1 MVVFVMG
8 KYLNNPE
15 IVNLRVRYIPNYY
28 LWNSNAEK
36 MAGMLS
42 LCHIE
47 LLTNLSLFLKGL
59 NRFVFINVIFVPC
72 VYFSI
77 FNLVHNVCIDYICMY
92 VSIYVCIFMYV
103 YLLAHVAL
111 VAWVELIKS
120 WILNL
125 EQIKNVFILYIV
137 WGEILQNFVYFGKL
151 LWYCTDRFFKIKKNT
166 DIQYLTKAKLVKK
179 NKKKEEKK
187 PPYVV

>member
-1 MVVFVMG
+1 
-8 KYLNNPE
+8 
-15 IVNLRVRYIPNYY
+15 
-28 LWNSNAEK
+28 
-36 MAGMLS
+36 
-42 LCHIE
+42 
-47 LLTNLSLFLKGL
+47 
-59 NRFVFINVIFVPC
+59 
-72 VYFSI
+72 
-77 FNLVHNVCIDYICMY
+77 
-92 VSIYVCIFMYV
+92 MYV

-179 NKKKEEKK
+179 NKKKEEKT